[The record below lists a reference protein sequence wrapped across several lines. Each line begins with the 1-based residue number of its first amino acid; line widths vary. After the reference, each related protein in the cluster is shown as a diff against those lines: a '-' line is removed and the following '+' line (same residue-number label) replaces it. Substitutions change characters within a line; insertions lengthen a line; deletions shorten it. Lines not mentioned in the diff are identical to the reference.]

1 MINGR
6 NHLALK
12 NALMQQMGLTPGQ
25 PVVPGQ
31 VPAVVRG
38 YVNTVQLL
46 LSIFIHSCV
55 LVDVHQC
62 RLYVLVILM
71 ISLSNY
77 FVCFPQATNP
87 YLAGV
92 AGQTYNP
99 YFAAAGPLVPLVS
112 DPTGA
117 TVMSPLGVPQQ
128 TVVQQKVPRGNEVHK
143 LRNLL
148 Q

>member
-46 LSIFIHSCV
+46 LNYIHSFLLSRRQPV
-55 LVDVHQC
+55 QC
-62 RLYVLVILM
+62 RLNTC
-71 ISLSNY
+71 LSY
-77 FVCFPQATNP
+77 
-87 YLAGV
+87 
-92 AGQTYNP
+92 
-99 YFAAAGPLVPLVS
+99 
-112 DPTGA
+112 
-117 TVMSPLGVPQQ
+117 
-128 TVVQQKVPRGNEVHK
+128 
-143 LRNLL
+143 
-148 Q
+148 